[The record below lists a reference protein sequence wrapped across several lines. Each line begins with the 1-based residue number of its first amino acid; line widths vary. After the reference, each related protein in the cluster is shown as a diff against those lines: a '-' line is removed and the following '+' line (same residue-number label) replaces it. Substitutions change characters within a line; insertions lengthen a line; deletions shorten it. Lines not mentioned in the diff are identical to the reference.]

1 MDNNTQPQV
10 VISRSPKSHGI
21 GLLLTF
27 LFGPL
32 GMLYGNVVHA
42 IIMIVLALIIGIV
55 TLGFGALITWP
66 ISMIWGYLD
75 ISSYNRKLM
84 QGKI

>member
-1 MDNNTQPQV
+1 
-10 VISRSPKSHGI
+10 
-21 GLLLTF
+21 
-27 LFGPL
+27 
-32 GMLYGNVVHA
+32 MLYGNVVHA

>member
-32 GMLYGNVVHA
+32 GMLYANVVHA
-42 IIMIVLALIIGIV
+42 IIMIVLAFIIGVI